1 VIDCLTTA
9 SLLHMLPAG
18 DSQGVKR
25 NINCC
30 APKRQQAWNGEEG
43 GRALPGTLLAKLL
56 TVPTS

>member
-1 VIDCLTTA
+1 
-9 SLLHMLPAG
+9 MLPAG